1 MMDRILTNKWSV
13 RIISL
18 IFAAILFTSVTATN
32 NNVTSV
38 TDGVYVDVINNVPVE
53 VYYDKD
59 NMNVAGVPD
68 TVDVTVS
75 GPKGLV
81 QLAKTQPNIIAYID
95 LTNAKAGTQSVKIK
109 VKGLSDRLKSTINP
123 PTAKVTLAEKVTK
136 KYSVDVELN
145 KSVIASGYQAGTIK
159 ADPKRVSITA
169 SKETLDQIAYVKAT
183 VSDEKDQKSDFTTNA
198 TISAF
203 DANLNKLDVEID
215 PGEVEVDV
223 PVSKIGKTVPLRFQQ
238 SGNPADKTVTIT
250 SITSDDEH
258 VTVIAP
264 ESVTDKIEQITIPID
279 VTQTTADKTI
289 EVPVP
294 VPTGAT
300 SVTPASVK
308 VKITTGK
315 KQSDQSSNG
324 ASEGAGQPSEESPNV
339 TTPDAGTDSEPDAD
353 KDNKEDEQTETEEPT
368 KQSSSEF
375 KDIPISIIGLVNS
388 DSFSTAFL
396 DPTSGKVN
404 ITISGLKTEVD
415 AIGRNDFNV
424 VANMSN
430 LQDGTHTIPLAVHG
444 LAANF
449 TFTLSQSKAEI
460 QVTKKVADGSDPVL
474 N

>member
-18 IFAAILFTSVTATN
+18 IFAAILFTSVTATSTS
-32 NNVTSV
+32 VTNV

-59 NMNVAGVPD
+59 NMNVTGVPD

-109 VKGLSDRLKSTINP
+109 VKNLSDRLKATVNP
-123 PTAKVTLAEKVTK
+123 PTAKVTLAEKMTK

-145 KSVIASGYQAGTIK
+145 KSVIADGYQAGTAK
-159 ADPKRVSITA
+159 TDPKKVSITA
-169 SKETLDQIAYVKAT
+169 SKEILDQIAYVKAT
-183 VSDEKDQKSDFTTNA
+183 VSDEKDQKSDFTTKA

-215 PGEVEVDV
+215 PGEVGVDV

-250 SITSDDEH
+250 SITSDDEK

-289 EVPVP
+289 EVSVP

-300 SVTPASVK
+300 SVTPATVK

-324 ASEGAGQPSEESPNV
+324 ASEGTGQTSEESPDV
-339 TTPDAGTDSEPDAD
+339 TTPDTGTDTETD
-353 KDNKEDEQTETEEPT
+353 KDKEEDKTDTEDTT
-368 KQSSSEF
+368 KQSSTEF
-375 KDIPISIIGLVNS
+375 TDIPISIIGLVNS
-388 DSFSTAFL
+388 ESFNTAFI
-396 DPTSGKVN
+396 DPASGKVN
-404 ITISGLKTEVD
+404 ITISGQKKEVD
-415 AIGRNDFNV
+415 ALGRNDFNV
-424 VANMSN
+424 VAVMSN

-444 LAANF
+444 LASNF

-460 QVTKKVADGSDPVL
+460 QVTKKVAEASAPVL

>member
-18 IFAAILFTSVTATN
+18 IFAAILFTSVTSTS
-32 NNVTSV
+32 TSV
-38 TDGVYVDVINNVPVE
+38 TNATDGIYVDVINNVPVE

-68 TVDVTVS
+68 TVDVTIS

-81 QLAKTQPNIIAYID
+81 QLAKTQPNIIAYMD

-109 VKGLSDRLKSTINP
+109 VKGLSDRLKSTVNP

-145 KSVIASGYQAGTIK
+145 KSVIADGYQAGTAK
-159 ADPKRVSITA
+159 TDPKKVSITA

-183 VSDEKDQKSDFTTNA
+183 ISDEKDQKSDFTTKA

-250 SITSDDEH
+250 SITSDDEK

-289 EVPVP
+289 EVSVP

-324 ASEGAGQPSEESPNV
+324 ASEGTGQPKEESPNV
-339 TTPDAGTDSEPDAD
+339 TTPDTGTGNGDETDED
-353 KDNKEDEQTETEEPT
+353 KEDDQTDTEDTT
-368 KQSSSEF
+368 KQSSTEF

-396 DPTSGKVN
+396 SPASGKVN

-415 AIGRNDFNV
+415 ALGRNDFNV

-430 LQDGTHTIPLAVHG
+430 LQEGTHTIPLAVHG
-444 LAANF
+444 LAPNF

-460 QVTKKVADGSDPVL
+460 QVTKKVADASDPVL